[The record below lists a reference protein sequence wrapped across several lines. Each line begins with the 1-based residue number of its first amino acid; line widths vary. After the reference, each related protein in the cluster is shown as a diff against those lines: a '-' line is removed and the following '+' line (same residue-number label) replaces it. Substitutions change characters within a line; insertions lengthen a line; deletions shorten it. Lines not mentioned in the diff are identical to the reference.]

1 MERIGIV
8 LVHGI
13 GEQGRFEHLSSEVR
27 DLLAALDADP
37 KLRCTVD
44 TRSTRDSA
52 VGAQEESWLAET
64 GAPVRIDIRYDDDE
78 GEEQQQSLDIHE
90 VWWADLDDKATL
102 WNRVKFWF
110 WGLGMWRAKR
120 FCRAY
125 LPGAKS
131 GMSRPKEPA
140 GWMEVLWARAALFGF
155 AVVFLLTAIT
165 FNLLNAVLRGLRLG
179 RLGSDVLYRYV
190 GDVKLYQD
198 RGRPGQGPLEDRG
211 LPRRVAIRRRMV
223 AALVTAARGDYDR
236 WYVLGHSL
244 GSVVAFNGLME
255 TAHALPNYL
264 SEAALA
270 GAQHFSKPD
279 PKANPNDVKRM
290 SPRRPVWISDDRC
303 TLDRKKLFSGLR
315 GFVTYG
321 SPLDKFAFLWPQI
334 VNVNNDKAVFA
345 ECFEWINIFDHS
357 DPVAG
362 RLDAFGDA
370 FGEEPKN
377 FAYKA
382 HWLLLWS
389 HKRYLKRGTNP
400 DSALRRLLD
409 WILDGGAPFP
419 TPKCGWW
426 SRWYRWKHP
435 LLGVVYRMTMW
446 LPLTVLLAVLLAVLA
461 LAVGFLPDWL
471 VALAVN
477 LRPDWLLALAANF
490 LPDWLLALAANFL
503 PDWLLADCGP
513 LAIPCT
519 AVGVLAVGV
528 LATAGA
534 IVLIAGILRIP
545 IEALIDWHRHR

>member
-27 DLLAALDADP
+27 DLLAAFDADP
-37 KLRCTVD
+37 NVRCTVD

-52 VGAQEESWLAET
+52 VGAQQESWLAET
-64 GAPVRIDIRYDDDE
+64 GAPVRIDIRYVDGE
-78 GEEQQQSLDIHE
+78 GEKQQQSLDIHE

-120 FCRAY
+120 FCQAY
-125 LPGAKS
+125 LPGAKK
-131 GMSRPKEPA
+131 GMSPPQATA
-140 GWMEVLWARAALFGF
+140 GRKAALWARAALFGF

-165 FNLLNAVLRGLRLG
+165 LNLLNAVLRGLRLG

-190 GDVKLYQD
+190 GDAKLYQD

-264 SEAALA
+264 SKTALT
-270 GAQHFSKPD
+270 GALDFRKSEPN
-279 PKANPNDVKRM
+279 ANPNVKHM
-290 SPRRPVWISDDRC
+290 SPRRPVWICDDGL
-303 TLDRKKLFSGLR
+303 TLDRKKLFSRLR

-334 VNVNNDKAVFA
+334 VNVNNDNAVFA
-345 ECFEWINIFDHS
+345 ECFEWINIFDHT

-362 RLDAFGDA
+362 HLDAFRDA
-370 FGEEPKN
+370 CGKGRGPKN

-382 HWLLLWS
+382 CWLLLWS
-389 HKRYLKRGTNP
+389 HKRYLKGGANP
-400 DSALRRLLD
+400 DSASRRLLD
-409 WILDGGAPFP
+409 WILDGETKFTIPQ
-419 TPKCGWW
+419 CGRG
-426 SRWYRWKHP
+426 SRWYGSKHP
-435 LLGVVYRMTMW
+435 LLGIVLRMTMW
-446 LPLTVLLAVLLAVLA
+446 LPLTVVLAVVLA
-461 LAVGFLPDWL
+461 LAVDLLPDWL
-471 VALAVN
+471 PSA
-477 LRPDWLLALAANF
+477 
-490 LPDWLLALAANFL
+490 
-503 PDWLLADCGP
+503 CGP
-513 LAIPCT
+513 SAIPCT
-519 AVGVLAVGV
+519 VAGALG
-528 LATAGA
+528 TAGA
-534 IVLIAGILRIP
+534 IVLIAGLLRSP